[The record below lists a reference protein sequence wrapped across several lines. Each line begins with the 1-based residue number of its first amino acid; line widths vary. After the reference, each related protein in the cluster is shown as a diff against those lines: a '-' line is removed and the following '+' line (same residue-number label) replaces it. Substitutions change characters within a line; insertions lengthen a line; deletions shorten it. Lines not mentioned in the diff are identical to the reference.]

1 MSHPGGSRRDPSGPT
16 RTHVMV
22 TGGLGNQ
29 LFQFAAALDVA
40 RGNEV
45 VLWPALGAPR
55 CHDGVTADLLRLPLP
70 AGVHTGALGVA
81 GALRLLAQKA
91 SGYMLRIGVI
101 GSALERDPR
110 YRALAAWGASLAV
123 LPALRHWVR
132 VRAAVGIGFD
142 PAATDT
148 SGGEPLLLGY
158 FQTWRHASAPHV
170 RPALAAAFDGVD
182 TEWFRQMQAL
192 AAAESPIIVHVR
204 LGDYRKE
211 PGLGII
217 EPAYY
222 EAAIAEARAQHPDS
236 RIWLFSDEPQAA
248 IAMLPAGTPEPRV
261 VDPPDASTP
270 PAELLRVM
278 TLGRCY
284 VLANSTFGWWAAL
297 LAADATRTVTVPEPW
312 FVIGDQPRDLI
323 PPDWRRRSRASGAAV
338 PS

>member
-1 MSHPGGSRRDPSGPT
+1 MAHPARREPSAPA

-29 LFQFAAALDVA
+29 LFQYAAALDVA

-70 AGVHTGALGVA
+70 AAVHVGALRVSGV
-81 GALRLLAQKA
+81 LRLLAQKA

-101 GSALERDPR
+101 GSALERDHR
-110 YRALAAWGASLAV
+110 YRALAAWAASLAV
-123 LPALRHWVR
+123 LPALRRRVR
-132 VRAAVGIGFD
+132 IRAAVGIGFD
-142 PAATDT
+142 PVAT
-148 SGGEPLLLGY
+148 GPGAEPLLLGY
-158 FQTWRHASAPHV
+158 FQTWRHASATHV
-170 RPALAAAFDGVD
+170 RPTLTAALEGVD
-182 TEWFRQMQAL
+182 TEWFREMQAL
-192 AAAESPIIVHVR
+192 AAAEAPIIVHVR

-222 EAAIAEARAQHPDS
+222 EVAVAEARALHPDS
-236 RIWLFSDEPQAA
+236 RIWLFSDEPDAA
-248 IAMLPAGTPEPRV
+248 IAMLPADTPEPRV
-261 VDPPDASTP
+261 VNPPDASTP

-312 FVIGDQPRDLI
+312 FVIGEQPRDLI
-323 PPDWRRRSRASGAAV
+323 PSDWQRRSRSTGAEV
-338 PS
+338 RS